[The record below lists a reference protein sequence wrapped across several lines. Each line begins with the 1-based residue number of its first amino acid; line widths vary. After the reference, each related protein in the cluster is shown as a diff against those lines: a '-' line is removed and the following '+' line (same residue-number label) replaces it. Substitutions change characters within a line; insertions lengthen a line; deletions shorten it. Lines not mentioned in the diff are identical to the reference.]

1 MELPEG
7 ELLLLLL
14 HEDDNNH
21 GDDDDDDGDD
31 DDDDDNDDDDIDKV
45 EEGNARL
52 LESKRNFES
61 KILEAIEVSKL
72 SQLGINCALL
82 CCIICP

>member
-21 GDDDDDDGDD
+21 GDDDDDD
-31 DDDDDNDDDDIDKV
+31 DDDINKV

-61 KILEAIEVSKL
+61 KILEDIEVSKL

>member
-7 ELLLLLL
+7 ELLLLL

-21 GDDDDDDGDD
+21 GDDDNDED
-31 DDDDDNDDDDIDKV
+31 DDDDIDKV

-52 LESKRNFES
+52 LESKRHFES
-61 KILEAIEVSKL
+61 KILEDIEVSKL